1 MQGTGDVNQHLQHT
15 RGAETHSAAQHDDTR
30 HHLLVNDAACRRHP
44 LHVAGADDVLVADRV
59 AVLHFALEGNC
70 DGLEAAV
77 GVLADP
83 APLCRRVEMLRGRV
97 VKHEPRRE
105 LLREGE
111 LAEDWKNMEPVTNP
125 VGPRRGNDLA
135 HGLRHCCCRH
145 PQNLVAAAGDVLA
158 GLVGVHRAHRRGR
171 GKGCRALQNR
181 REPHHPNCKAGA
193 LYRAWMQACVG
204 LALYR
209 LCRQCLLRQTHRWTS
224 FRAVSVFSRPSSSEE
239 KGKTPP
245 SLGKPTVPCA

>member
-193 LYRAWMQACVG
+193 LYRAWMPACVG
-204 LALYR
+204 LALYIDLGNECCGKR
-209 LCRQCLLRQTHRWTS
+209 KQS
-224 FRAVSVFSRPSSSEE
+224 FRAVSVFSRPFSS
-239 KGKTPP
+239 PR
-245 SLGKPTVPCA
+245 C